1 MAIRVVR
8 LGTPRAEDEG
18 VRIGTV
24 RRPPRGVKK
33 EEFAARDWFDVWLPD
48 VAPSAELMK
57 EGRDVPDDKAWATF
71 VRKYRKELAA
81 PEKQRTLA
89 LLAAFSATTD
99 FAIGCY
105 CEHRD
110 RCHIAVLSEALAEHG
125 ATFL

>member
-8 LGTPRAEDEG
+8 LGTPRAENEG
-18 VRIGTV
+18 LRIGTV

-33 EEFAARDWFDVWLPD
+33 EEFASRDWFDVWLPD

-57 EGRDVPDDKAWATF
+57 LGRDVQTEKAWTAF
-71 VRKYRKELAA
+71 AGKYRRELAA

-110 RCHIAVLSEALAEHG
+110 RCHIAVLREALAAHD
-125 ATFL
+125 AIFL